1 MSTGRTHATFAWGL
15 SIPLTFTGAYLYAS
29 GYPDLGIGVWW
40 GTLAGILI
48 TPDADLEGTTWEER
62 RLYNLSLLLGL
73 LWQWA
78 WFLYARAIPHRG
90 ISHIPI
96 LGTITRI
103 GYLVFV
109 SYMATWIV
117 NGAWLNYCQ
126 FAGCAPQQVSIPW
139 NVIQP
144 LTWAGLI
151 IAWVAQDMGHL
162 LLDRKRR
169 RHRKR
174 QPNPWPLI
182 LAAIAVGLVVILHQQ
197 GLL

>member
-1 MSTGRTHATFAWGL
+1 MATGRTHAAFAWGL
-15 SIPLTFTGAYLYAS
+15 SIPF
-29 GYPDLGIGVWW
+29 
-40 GTLAGILI
+40 
-48 TPDADLEGTTWEER
+48 
-62 RLYNLSLLLGL
+62 
-73 LWQWA
+73 
-78 WFLYARAIPHRG
+78 
-90 ISHIPI
+90 
-96 LGTITRI
+96 
-103 GYLVFV
+103 
-109 SYMATWIV
+109 SYMVTWIV

-126 FAGCAPQQVSIPW
+126 FAGCTPQQVSIPW
-139 NVIQP
+139 SVIQP

-182 LAAIAVGLVVILHQQ
+182 LAAIAVGLVVVLHQQ